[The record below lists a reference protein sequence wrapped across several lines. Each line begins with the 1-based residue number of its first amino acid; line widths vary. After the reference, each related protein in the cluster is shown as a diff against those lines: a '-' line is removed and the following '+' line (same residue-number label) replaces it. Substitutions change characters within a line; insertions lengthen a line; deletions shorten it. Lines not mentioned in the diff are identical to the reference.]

1 MPRKSDRSDAPKRAR
16 RKSHSERR
24 QDDAASPIPQ
34 PGSSRV
40 EQVDDQ
46 TGRSDREAGVGRPL
60 QLDEEL
66 TGRERPS

>member
-1 MPRKSDRSDAPKRAR
+1 MPRKSQRNAAPKRAR
-16 RKSHSERR
+16 KGNGEPR
-24 QDDAASPIPQ
+24 QDDASPIPQ

-60 QLDEEL
+60 QLDQQEYA
-66 TGRERPS
+66 GQERPA

>member
-16 RKSHSERR
+16 RKGHPEPRR
-24 QDDAASPIPQ
+24 DDTTSPAPE

-60 QLDEEL
+60 QLDAEPA
-66 TGRERPS
+66 GQERPI

>member
-1 MPRKSDRSDAPKRAR
+1 MPRKSQRSDAPKRAR
-16 RKSHSERR
+16 KGHGEPR
-24 QDDAASPIPQ
+24 QDDASSPVPQ

-60 QLDEEL
+60 QLDQQEYA
-66 TGRERPS
+66 GQERPA

>member
-1 MPRKSDRSDAPKRAR
+1 MPRKSQRSDGPKRAR
-16 RKSHSERR
+16 KGPGEPRR
-24 QDDAASPIPQ
+24 DDASPNPQ

-60 QLDEEL
+60 QLDPQEYI
-66 TGRERPS
+66 GRERPA

>member
-16 RKSHSERR
+16 RKNHGERR
-24 QDDAASPIPQ
+24 RDDAASPIPQ